1 VLGLAIGVM
10 ADMVFVIAGLLIM
23 MLY

>member
-10 ADMVFVIAGLLIM
+10 ADMAFVIAGLLIM